1 MYISWILA
9 ADINISRDLKSLNE
23 KADSGD
29 FDVSDDINSILEPE
43 SEVSLAIGVFL

>member
-9 ADINISRDLKSLNE
+9 ADVNISRYLKSLNE

-29 FDVSDDINSILEPE
+29 SDVSDDINSIFEPE
-43 SEVSLAIGVFL
+43 S